1 MSSDG
6 DDDPHSPSAFLEAP
20 SSQSVIVDT
29 KPFASQIGFHGNN
42 ADEPDQESSEEEREN
57 RFTGPASTWRDYT
70 ADERGLIASL
80 DQERAGDLSV
90 HLYNAHAL
98 KSHLYD
104 RHAAATSQPWHSKHH
119 WIKPNEDGSTP
130 WYPDANWTAWPLHA
144 DDVPR
149 NPEGFGKDV
158 LLDDA
163 AEGVFKMPVAWRA
176 GADLEDEVQAL
187 MQRRAK
193 DRFMLRSRAQSDPP
207 TRQPSTTRSPS
218 HVSSSPPAGPTSR
231 RSSVASGNH
240 SHGSDSDVESTK
252 SEKSIKPDFM
262 MDDDDTRR
270 LLSQGSRHVLSEFD
284 KLLMGLHTSR
294 QYHTF
299 GSASDTTPGAKPR
312 PQKRKRRSTTNE
324 TPVPLA
330 KHGSAE
336 SEDGQEQT
344 SSRDYKQHPSGSNAL
359 YPRDWS
365 EVLGIASVTGWNP
378 AVVDRAAKRC
388 AALFGER
395 MLFRTMPETATGKA
409 ADRVTE
415 YVPEIIPD
423 FDFVDNESEMEAA
436 EEPEHE
442 TEVAVEDGFRCPEE
456 SCPQH
461 DRLYEKRYMIRQHLR
476 RAHKYDQ
483 KALDAYDQ
491 THALPDAKPSIEQ
504 VETNERMNDDRISE
518 EDDANG
524 RHEFMAAVATDGYME
539 PVTVPLGRGTDI
551 RDRKRRG
558 EVKRLGAE

>member
-20 SSQSVIVDT
+20 SSQSVIVDA
-29 KPFASQIGFHGNN
+29 KPSASRSGLHGKN
-42 ADEPDQESSEEEREN
+42 ADESDQESSEEEREN

-80 DQERAGDLSV
+80 DQQRAGDLSI

-98 KSHLYD
+98 KSRLYD
-104 RHAAATSQPWHSKHH
+104 PQTAVTSQPWHSKYH
-119 WIKPNEDGSTP
+119 WIKLDKDGTTP

-149 NPEGFGKDV
+149 SSEGFGKDV

-163 AEGVFKMPVAWRA
+163 AEGVFKMPIAWRA

-193 DRFMLRSRAQSDPP
+193 DRFMLRSKAQSEPP
-207 TRQPSTTRSPS
+207 TRRPSTTRSPANV
-218 HVSSSPPAGPTSR
+218 HSSPPVDATSR
-231 RSSVASGNH
+231 RTSVASVNH
-240 SHGSDSDVESTK
+240 SDDSDSDVESTK
-252 SEKSIKPDFM
+252 SEASIRPDFM

-270 LLSQGSRHVLSEFD
+270 LLNQSSRHVLSEFD

-294 QYHTF
+294 QYHAS
-299 GSASDTTPGAKPR
+299 GSGPDIRPGAKPR

-324 TPVPLA
+324 TPAPLA
-330 KHGSAE
+330 RHGSTG
-336 SEDGQEQT
+336 SEDDQEQT
-344 SSRDYKQHPSGSNAL
+344 ASRDYKQHPSGNNAL

-395 MLFRTMPETATGKA
+395 MLFRTMPETAAGKA
-409 ADRVTE
+409 ADRLTE
-415 YVPEIIPD
+415 YVPEMIPD
-423 FDFVDNESEMEAA
+423 FDIVDAESGMEAA
-436 EEPEHE
+436 EDAEDEA
-442 TEVAVEDGFRCPEE
+442 EVKVEDGFSCPEE

-461 DRLYEKRYMIRQHLR
+461 NRLYEKRYMIRQHLR

-504 VETNERMNDDRISE
+504 VETSERINDDTISE
-518 EDDANG
+518 EDDANE
-524 RHEFMAAVATDGYME
+524 RHESMAAVATDGYME
-539 PVTVPLGRGTDI
+539 RVTVQLGRGTDL

-558 EVKRLGAE
+558 EVRRSEAE